1 MAMEQ
6 VRDTPDPLDLDAV
19 VDRAVAGDAVA
30 LDHLLGRVHLVAVRY
45 CRSRMSAGHRSLAS
59 PDDVAQE
66 VCMAVLT
73 ALPTF
78 RHEGRP
84 FLAFVYGICAH
95 KVADAHRVAARSRTY
110 PFAEVP
116 DGPSADRGPEQRVVA
131 NSVSHLMGELLGHL
145 PTTQQEIIRLRVGVG
160 LQRGQSDARAKV
172 VSNAIANCVHIAGSA
187 GVPVAAA
194 AAIGS
199 TDEF

>member
-1 MAMEQ
+1 
-6 VRDTPDPLDLDAV
+6 
-19 VDRAVAGDAVA
+19 
-30 LDHLLGRVHLVAVRY
+30 
-45 CRSRMSAGHRSLAS
+45 
-59 PDDVAQE
+59 
-66 VCMAVLT
+66 MAVLT

-116 DGPSADRGPEQRVVA
+116 DSPSTDRGPEQRVVA
-131 NSVSHLMGELLGHL
+131 HSVSHLMGELLGHL

-160 LQRGQSDARAKV
+160 LTAEQTAEALGMTAGAVRVAQHRALTKLRLLL
-172 VSNAIANCVHIAGSA
+172 SA
-187 GVPVAAA
+187 DTGLSEQLV
-194 AAIGS
+194 
-199 TDEF
+199 